1 MTDHESLRIDPAKAR
16 RHNGVA
22 VLNIGIARDIDHL
35 RHIRIV
41 QRPCDNA
48 VHTRIGSLNECSDG
62 GTHIKDKLYF
72 GRDRAD
78 LHNASHKTFA
88 RNDWHVLSN
97 AVLCATVDHDCAR
110 PERRVTSDHTC
121 SKEIKLMHRLL
132 IREEFAQAHI
142 FSGVLLCR
150 SILLP
155 QLFDL
160 VFEHFILLMYRCDL
174 PNIRRQ

>member
-1 MTDHESLRIDPAKAR
+1 
-16 RHNGVA
+16 
-22 VLNIGIARDIDHL
+22 
-35 RHIRIV
+35 
-41 QRPCDNA
+41 
-48 VHTRIGSLNECSDG
+48 
-62 GTHIKDKLYF
+62 
-72 GRDRAD
+72 
-78 LHNASHKTFA
+78 
-88 RNDWHVLSN
+88 
-97 AVLCATVDHDCAR
+97 
-110 PERRVTSDHTC
+110 
-121 SKEIKLMHRLL
+121 MHRLL